1 MADISIPGVSD
12 KYKTNDLVKSL
23 VEVER
28 LPLKREEEKLE
39 GLKTE
44 QANWRRVNQY
54 MSSLRES
61 TRSLYSFN
69 NPFNERIAES
79 TDERSVTATAD
90 RDAAIET
97 FKIDVDQ
104 IATADRFLSGNID
117 KNTRIP
123 EGTYQFTVGEKTIT
137 YRFKGGK
144 ISEFSEGLNKRGNGV
159 IKSSIIGVSK
169 NESALL
175 IESLKTGEENKLI
188 LENEA
193 LNLAIDLKMVQKIQG
208 EKIEFAQNIDKKVN
222 PETKIEIPLPE
233 SIKNSSGFAV
243 EFKVTTVP
251 VEDITIAWNN
261 RPTGPELPF
270 AGNIQFQDIII
281 NNDQSDTTLP
291 PEPPKE
297 LRFPFSD
304 DSVLYIKKSD
314 GTILPLES
322 IPQDNESKEYTIK
335 LSEYEGA
342 TSILVDNKNT
352 GKQIQIEGVAAYDIS
367 ANLGYKPL
375 HPVSV
380 AQNAKFRYEGIPM
393 NRPTNEI
400 DDVVPHVKLELHSPT
415 DRTAD
420 ISIKN
425 DTESAKDALITFVGN
440 YNQLMAELNIVTQNK
455 PEIVDELEYFTEDE
469 SEKAKERLGVF
480 QSEFTLKSSKSSLQ
494 QIITNSYM
502 PEENATIRTL
512 AQIGIA
518 SKTGTTSGTSAAQM
532 RGYMEIDEKKLDE
545 ALEKNMAEI
554 KNLFGYDTNDDKII
568 DAGIAYKMDQTLLAY
583 VQTGGILA
591 MKNTAIER
599 EISTA
604 ETKIERLEVQ
614 VANKEAEL
622 KRKYGN
628 MESTLNSLEAQS
640 NSINNTFNQSN
651 KK

>member
-23 VEVER
+23 VEVEK
-28 LPLKREEEKLE
+28 LPLKREQEKLE
-39 GLKTE
+39 GFKTE

-79 TDERSVTATAD
+79 TDERSVTATAE
-90 RDAAIET
+90 RDATVET

-144 ISEFSEGLNKRGNGV
+144 ISEFSEGLNKRGNGI

-175 IESLKTGEENKLI
+175 IESLKTGVENKLI
-188 LENEA
+188 LENES
-193 LNLAIDLKMVQKIQG
+193 LDLAIDLNMVQKIQG
-208 EKIEFAQNIDKKVN
+208 EKIPFAQNINKNVN

-233 SIKNSSGFAV
+233 SIKESSGFAV

-251 VEDITIAWNN
+251 VEDVTIAWNN

-270 AGNIQFQDIII
+270 AGNIQFQDVII

-297 LRFPFSD
+297 LRFPVTD
-304 DSVLYIKKSD
+304 NSVLYIKKSD

-322 IPQDNESKEYTIK
+322 IPLDNESKEYTIK

-352 GKQIQIEGVAAYDIS
+352 GKQVQIEGVAAYNIS
-367 ANLGYKPL
+367 ANLGYEPL

-400 DDVVPHVKLELHSPT
+400 DDVVPHVKLQLHSPT

-469 SEKAKERLGVF
+469 SESAKERLGVF

-494 QIITNSYM
+494 QIITNSYT
-502 PEENATIRTL
+502 PEDNATIRTL
-512 AQIGIA
+512 SQIGIA
-518 SKTGTTSGTSAAQM
+518 SKTGTTTGTSAAQM

-545 ALEKNMAEI
+545 ALENNMAEI

-599 EISTA
+599 DISNA
-604 ETKIERLEVQ
+604 ETRIERLEVQ

-628 MESTLNSLEAQS
+628 MESTLNNLEAQS
-640 NSINNTFNQSN
+640 NSINNTFNQGS

>member
-188 LENEA
+188 LENES
-193 LNLAIDLKMVQKIQG
+193 LDLAIDLKMVQKIQG
-208 EKIEFAQNIDKKVN
+208 EKIEFAQNIDKNVN

-270 AGNIQFQDIII
+270 AGNIQFQDVII
-281 NNDQSDTTLP
+281 NNDKSDTTLP

-352 GKQIQIEGVAAYDIS
+352 GKQIQIEGVAAYNIS
-367 ANLGYKPL
+367 ANLGYEPL

-502 PEENATIRTL
+502 PEENATIKTL

-518 SKTGTTSGTSAAQM
+518 SKTGTTTGTSAAQM

-545 ALEKNMAEI
+545 VLENNMAEI

-599 EISTA
+599 DISTA

-628 MESTLNSLEAQS
+628 MESTLNNLEAQS
-640 NSINNTFNQSN
+640 NSINNTFNQGS

>member
-1 MADISIPGVSD
+1 MSGINIPGVSD

-23 VEVER
+23 VEVEK
-28 LPLKREEEKLE
+28 LPLKREQEKLE
-39 GLKTE
+39 GYKTE

-61 TRSLYSFN
+61 TRTLYSFN

-79 TDERSVTATAD
+79 TDERAITATAE
-90 RDAAIET
+90 RDATVET
-97 FKIDVDQ
+97 FKVDVDQ
-104 IATADRFLSGNID
+104 IATADRFLSGNIEKD
-117 KNTRIP
+117 KKIP
-123 EGTYQFTVGEKTIT
+123 EGMYQFKVGDKTVT

-144 ISEFSEGLNKRGNGV
+144 VSEFSEGLNKRGNGV

-188 LENEA
+188 LENES
-193 LNLAIDLKMVQKIQG
+193 LDLAIDLNMVQKIQA
-208 EKIEFAQNIDKKVN
+208 EKTPFAQNLNKNIN
-222 PETKIEIPLPE
+222 PETKLEIPIPE
-233 SIKNSSGFAV
+233 SIKNQQGLAI
-243 EFKVTTVP
+243 EFTVKTIP

-261 RPTGPELPF
+261 RPTGPVLPF
-270 AGNIQFQDIII
+270 PGNIQFQDVII
-281 NNDQSDTTLP
+281 NNDESDTTLP

-297 LRFPFSD
+297 LRNPITDNSA
-304 DSVLYIKKSD
+304 LYIKKTD

-322 IPQDNESKEYTIK
+322 IPQDNESKLYTIN
-335 LSEYEGA
+335 LNDYEDI
-342 TSILVDNKNT
+342 TSIFINNRNT
-352 GKQIQIEGVAAYDIS
+352 GKQLQIEGIASYNIS
-367 ANLGYKPL
+367 ANLGFEPL

-380 AQNAKFRYEGIPM
+380 AQNAKFKYEGIPM

-400 DDVVPHVKLELHSPT
+400 DDVVPHVTLQLHSRT
-415 DRTAD
+415 DRTAN
-420 ISIKN
+420 ITIKN
-425 DTESAKDALITFVGN
+425 DTESAKDALINFVGN
-440 YNQLMAELNIVTQNK
+440 YNQLMAELNILTQNK
-455 PEIVDELEYFTEDE
+455 PEIIDELEYFTDE
-469 SEKAKERLGVF
+469 ENEKAKERLGAF
-480 QSEFTLKSSKSSLQ
+480 QSEFSLKSSKSSLQ

-502 PEENATIRTL
+502 PEENFNIRTL

-518 SKTGTTSGTSAAQM
+518 SKTGASSGASPAQM

-545 ALEKNMAEI
+545 ALENNMDEV

-599 EISTA
+599 NISTI

-628 MESTLNSLEAQS
+628 MESTLNNLESQASSIS
-640 NSINNTFNQSN
+640 NFANQNNKQ
-651 KK
+651 

>member
-1 MADISIPGVSD
+1 MSGINIPGVSD

-23 VEVER
+23 VEVEKI
-28 LPLKREEEKLE
+28 PLKREQEKLE
-39 GLKTE
+39 GYKTE

-61 TRSLYSFN
+61 TRTLYSFN
-69 NPFNERIAES
+69 NPFNERVAES
-79 TDERSVTATAD
+79 TDERAITATAE
-90 RDAAIET
+90 RDATVET

-104 IATADRFLSGNID
+104 IATADRFLSGNIKKD
-117 KNTRIP
+117 KKIP
-123 EGTYQFTVGEKTIT
+123 EGTYQFKVGEKVIT

-188 LENEA
+188 LENES
-193 LNLAIDLKMVQKIQG
+193 LDLAIDLNMVQKIQA
-208 EKIEFAQNIDKKVN
+208 EKTPFAQNINKLID
-222 PETKIEIPLPE
+222 PETKIEIPLPDV
-233 SIKNSSGFAV
+233 IKNQQGLAV
-243 EFKVTTVP
+243 EFTIKTIP

-261 RPTGPELPF
+261 RPTGPVLPF
-270 AGNIQFQDIII
+270 PGNIQFQDVII
-281 NNDQSDTTLP
+281 NNEESDTTLP

-297 LRFPFSD
+297 IRYPVTDNSA
-304 DSVLYIKKSD
+304 LYIKKSD
-314 GTILPLES
+314 GTIIPLES
-322 IPQDNESKEYTIK
+322 IPQDNESKLYT
-335 LSEYEGA
+335 LNLNEYEDI
-342 TSILVDNKNT
+342 TSILVNNRNT
-352 GKQIQIEGVAAYDIS
+352 GKQLHIDGIASYNIS
-367 ANLGYKPL
+367 ANLGFEPL

-400 DDVVPHVKLELHSPT
+400 DDVVPHVTLQLHSTT
-415 DRTAD
+415 DKTAN

-440 YNQLMAELNIVTQNK
+440 YNQLMAELNILTQNK
-455 PEIVDELEYFTEDE
+455 PEIVDELEYLTDE
-469 SEKAKERLGVF
+469 ENEKAKERLGAF
-480 QSEFTLKSSKSSLQ
+480 QSEFSLKSSKSSLQ

-502 PEENATIRTL
+502 PEENFNIRTL

-518 SKTGTTSGTSAAQM
+518 SKTGVSTGASPAQM

-545 ALEKNMAEI
+545 ALENNMDEVKNI
-554 KNLFGYDTNDDKII
+554 FGYDTNDDKII

-591 MKNTAIER
+591 MKNSAIER
-599 EISTA
+599 NISNS

-614 VANKEAEL
+614 VASKEAEL

-628 MESTLNSLEAQS
+628 MESTLNNLESQASSIS
-640 NSINNTFNQSN
+640 NFANQNNKQ
-651 KK
+651 

>member
-1 MADISIPGVSD
+1 MADINIPGVSD

-28 LPLKREEEKLE
+28 LPLKREEEKLD

-79 TDERSVTATAD
+79 SDERSVTATAD
-90 RDAAIET
+90 REATVES

-144 ISEFSEGLNKRGNGV
+144 ISEFSEGLNKRGNGI

-188 LENEA
+188 FENES

-208 EKIEFAQNIDKKVN
+208 EKIEFAQNINKNVN

-243 EFKVTTVP
+243 EFKVTTNP
-251 VEDITIAWNN
+251 VEDVTIAWNN
-261 RPTGPELPF
+261 RSTGPALPF
-270 AGNIQFQDIII
+270 AGNIQFHDIII

-297 LRFPFSD
+297 LRFPVTD
-304 DSVLYIKKSD
+304 NSVLYIKKSD

-322 IPQDNESKEYTIK
+322 IPQDNETKEYTIK
-335 LSEYEGA
+335 LNEYEGA
-342 TSILVDNKNT
+342 TSIIVDNKNT
-352 GKQIQIEGVAAYDIS
+352 GKQVKLEELAAYNIS
-367 ANLGYKPL
+367 ANLGYEPL
-375 HPVSV
+375 HPVSI

-455 PEIVDELEYFTEDE
+455 PEIVDELEYFSEDE

-480 QSEFTLKSSKSSLQ
+480 QSEFTLKNSKSSLQ

-502 PEENATIRTL
+502 PEENATIKTL

-518 SKTGTTSGTSAAQM
+518 SKTGTSTGTSAAQM

-599 EISTA
+599 DISNT

-614 VANKEAEL
+614 VATKEAEL

>member
-188 LENEA
+188 LENES
-193 LNLAIDLKMVQKIQG
+193 LDLAIDLKMVQKIQG
-208 EKIEFAQNIDKKVN
+208 EKIEFAQNIDKNVN

-352 GKQIQIEGVAAYDIS
+352 GKQIQIEGVAAYNIS
-367 ANLGYKPL
+367 ANLGYEPL

-502 PEENATIRTL
+502 PEENATIKTL

-518 SKTGTTSGTSAAQM
+518 SKTGTTTGTSAAQM

-545 ALEKNMAEI
+545 VLENNMAEI

-599 EISTA
+599 DISTA

-628 MESTLNSLEAQS
+628 MESTLNNLEAQS
-640 NSINNTFNQSN
+640 NSINNTFNQGS

>member
-1 MADISIPGVSD
+1 MSGINIPGVSD

-23 VEVER
+23 VEVEK
-28 LPLKREEEKLE
+28 LPLKREQEKLE
-39 GLKTE
+39 GYKTE

-61 TRSLYSFN
+61 TRTLYSFN
-69 NPFNERIAES
+69 NPFNERISES
-79 TDERSVTATAD
+79 TDERAITATAE
-90 RDAAIET
+90 RDATVET
-97 FKIDVDQ
+97 FKVDVDQ
-104 IATADRFLSGNID
+104 IATADRFLSGNIEKD
-117 KNTRIP
+117 KKIP
-123 EGTYQFTVGEKTIT
+123 EGMYQFKVGDKTVT

-144 ISEFSEGLNKRGNGV
+144 VSEFSEGLNKRGNGV

-188 LENEA
+188 LENES
-193 LNLAIDLKMVQKIQG
+193 LDLAIDLNMVQKIQA
-208 EKIEFAQNIDKKVN
+208 EKTPFAQNLNKNIN
-222 PETKIEIPLPE
+222 PETKLEIPIPE
-233 SIKNSSGFAV
+233 SIKNQQGLAI
-243 EFKVTTVP
+243 EFTVKTIP

-261 RPTGPELPF
+261 RPTGPVLPF
-270 AGNIQFQDIII
+270 PGNIQFQDVII
-281 NNDQSDTTLP
+281 NNDESDTTLP

-297 LRFPFSD
+297 LRNPITDNSA
-304 DSVLYIKKSD
+304 LYIKKTD

-322 IPQDNESKEYTIK
+322 IPLDNESKLYTIN
-335 LSEYEGA
+335 LNDYEDI
-342 TSILVDNKNT
+342 TSIFINNRNT
-352 GKQIQIEGVAAYDIS
+352 GKQLQIEGIASYNIS
-367 ANLGYKPL
+367 ANLGFEPL

-400 DDVVPHVKLELHSPT
+400 DDVVPHVTLQLHSTT
-415 DRTAD
+415 DRTAN
-420 ISIKN
+420 ITIKN
-425 DTESAKDALITFVGN
+425 DTESAKDALINFVGN
-440 YNQLMAELNIVTQNK
+440 YNQLMAELNILTQNK
-455 PEIVDELEYFTEDE
+455 PEIIDELEYFTDE
-469 SEKAKERLGVF
+469 ENEKAKERLGAF
-480 QSEFTLKSSKSSLQ
+480 QSEFSLKSSKSSLQ

-502 PEENATIRTL
+502 PEENFNIRTL

-518 SKTGTTSGTSAAQM
+518 SKTGASSGASPAQM

-545 ALEKNMAEI
+545 ALENNMDEV

-599 EISTA
+599 NISTI

-628 MESTLNSLEAQS
+628 MESTLNNLESQASSIS
-640 NSINNTFNQSN
+640 NFANQNNKQ
-651 KK
+651 

>member
-1 MADISIPGVSD
+1 MADINIPGVSD

-23 VEVER
+23 VEVEKI
-28 LPLKREEEKLE
+28 PLKREQEKLE
-39 GLKTE
+39 GYKTE

-61 TRSLYSFN
+61 TRTLYSFN

-79 TDERSVTATAD
+79 TDERAITATAE
-90 RDAAIET
+90 RDATVET

-104 IATADRFLSGNID
+104 IATADRFLSGNIERD
-117 KNTRIP
+117 RKIP
-123 EGTYQFTVGEKTIT
+123 EGMYQFKVGDKTVT

-144 ISEFSEGLNKRGNGV
+144 VSDFSEGLNKRGNGV

-188 LENEA
+188 LEDA
-193 LNLAIDLKMVQKIQG
+193 SLDLAVDLNMVQKIQA
-208 EKIEFAQNIDKKVN
+208 EKTPFAQNINKNID
-222 PETKIEIPLPE
+222 PETKIEIPLPDA
-233 SIKNSSGFAV
+233 IKNQQGLAV
-243 EFKVTTVP
+243 EFTVKTVP

-261 RPTGPELPF
+261 RPTGPVLPF
-270 AGNIQFQDIII
+270 PGNIEFKDVTI
-281 NNDQSDTTLP
+281 NNEESDTTLP

-297 LRFPFSD
+297 LRFPVTDNSA
-304 DSVLYIKKSD
+304 LYIKKSD

-322 IPQDNESKEYTIK
+322 IPQDNESKLYTIN
-335 LSEYEGA
+335 LSDYEDITA
-342 TSILVDNKNT
+342 ILVNNRNT
-352 GKQIQIEGVAAYDIS
+352 GKQLQIEGLASYNIS
-367 ANLGYKPL
+367 ANLGFEPL

-380 AQNAKFRYEGIPM
+380 AKNAKFRYEGIPM

-400 DDVVPHVKLELHSPT
+400 DDVVPHVTLQLHSTT
-415 DRTAD
+415 DRTAN

-440 YNQLMAELNIVTQNK
+440 YNQLMAELNILTQNK
-455 PEIVDELEYFTEDE
+455 PEIVDELEYFTEEE

-480 QSEFTLKSSKSSLQ
+480 QSEFSLKSSKSSLQ

-502 PEENATIRTL
+502 PEENFTIRTL
-512 AQIGIA
+512 AQVGIA
-518 SKTGTTSGTSAAQM
+518 SKTGVSTGASPAQM

-545 ALEKNMAEI
+545 ALENNMDEV

-591 MKNTAIER
+591 MKDSAIER
-599 EISTA
+599 NISNT

-614 VANKEAEL
+614 VANKEADL

-628 MESTLNSLEAQS
+628 MESTLNNLESQASSIS
-640 NSINNTFNQSN
+640 NFANQNS
-651 KK
+651 KQ

>member
-1 MADISIPGVSD
+1 MADINIPGVSD

-28 LPLKREEEKLE
+28 LPLKREEEKLD

-79 TDERSVTATAD
+79 SDERSVTATAD
-90 RDAAIET
+90 REATVES

-188 LENEA
+188 FENES

-208 EKIEFAQNIDKKVN
+208 EKIEFAQNINKNVN

-243 EFKVTTVP
+243 EFKVTTNP
-251 VEDITIAWNN
+251 VEDVTIAWNN
-261 RPTGPELPF
+261 RSTGPALPF
-270 AGNIQFQDIII
+270 AGNIQFHDIII

-297 LRFPFSD
+297 LRFPVTD
-304 DSVLYIKKSD
+304 NSVLYIKKSD

-322 IPQDNESKEYTIK
+322 IPQDNETKEYIIK
-335 LSEYEGA
+335 LNEYEGA
-342 TSILVDNKNT
+342 TSIIVDNKNT
-352 GKQIQIEGVAAYDIS
+352 GKQVKLEELAAYNIS
-367 ANLGYKPL
+367 ANLGYEPL

-455 PEIVDELEYFTEDE
+455 PEIVDELEYFSEDE

-480 QSEFTLKSSKSSLQ
+480 QSEFTLKNSKSSLQ

-502 PEENATIRTL
+502 PEENATIKTL

-518 SKTGTTSGTSAAQM
+518 SKTGTSTGTSAAQM

-599 EISTA
+599 DISNT

-614 VANKEAEL
+614 VATKEAEL

>member
-1 MADISIPGVSD
+1 MSGISIPGVSD
-12 KYKTNDLVKSL
+12 KYKTNDLVNSL
-23 VEVER
+23 VEVEK
-28 LPLKREEEKLE
+28 LPLKREQEKLE
-39 GLKTE
+39 TYKAE

-79 TDERSVTATAD
+79 SDERAITATAE
-90 RDAAIET
+90 REATVET
-97 FKIDVDQ
+97 FKIDVEQ

-117 KNTRIP
+117 KNTKIP
-123 EGTYQFTVGEKTIT
+123 EGTYQFKVGEKTIT

-144 ISEFSEGLNKRGNGV
+144 ISDFSEGLNKRGNGI

-169 NESALL
+169 DESALL
-175 IESLKTGEENKLI
+175 LESLKTGEENKLI
-188 LENEA
+188 LENDS
-193 LNLAIDLKMVQKIQG
+193 LNLAIDLGMVQKIQG
-208 EKIEFAQNIDKKVN
+208 EKTPFAQNINKNVA
-222 PETKIEIPLPE
+222 PENKIEIPLPA
-233 SIKNSSGFAV
+233 SIKNQTGFAV
-243 EFKVTTVP
+243 EFTVTTIP

-270 AGNIQFQDIII
+270 PGNIQFQDVVI
-281 NNDQSDTTLP
+281 NNEESETTLP

-297 LRFPFSD
+297 LRFPVT
-304 DSVLYIKKSD
+304 DSSAIYIKKTD
-314 GTILPLES
+314 GTIIPLES
-322 IPQDNESKEYTIK
+322 IPQDNESKLYTIN
-335 LSEYEGA
+335 LNEMQDVE
-342 TSILVDNKNT
+342 SILVNNRNT
-352 GKQIQIEGVAAYDIS
+352 GKQINLEGIAAYNIA
-367 ANLGYKPL
+367 ANLGYEPL

-415 DRTAD
+415 DRTA
-420 ISIKN
+420 SITIQN

-455 PEIVDELEYFTEDE
+455 PEIVDELEYFTEEE
-469 SEKAKERLGVF
+469 SEKAMERLGVF

-494 QIITNSYM
+494 QIMTNSYL
-502 PEENATIRTL
+502 PEDNVDIKTL
-512 AQIGIA
+512 SQIGIA
-518 SKTGTTSGTSAAQM
+518 TKTGVSSGTSAAQM

-545 ALEKNMAEI
+545 ALKNNMSEI

-591 MKNTAIER
+591 LKNSAIEKN
-599 EISTA
+599 ISNT

-628 MESTLNSLEAQS
+628 MESTLNNLESQS
-640 NSINNTFNQSN
+640 NSITNFANQYN
-651 KK
+651 KQ

>member
-1 MADISIPGVSD
+1 MADINIPGVSD

-23 VEVER
+23 VEVEK
-28 LPLKREEEKLE
+28 LPLKREQEKLE
-39 GLKTE
+39 GYKTE

-61 TRSLYSFN
+61 TRTLYSFN

-79 TDERSVTATAD
+79 TDERAITATAE
-90 RDAAIET
+90 RDATVET

-104 IATADRFLSGNID
+104 IATADRFLSGNIERD
-117 KNTRIP
+117 RKIP
-123 EGTYQFTVGEKTIT
+123 EGMYQFKVGDKTVT

-144 ISEFSEGLNKRGNGV
+144 VSDFSEGLNKRGNGV

-188 LENEA
+188 LENES
-193 LNLAIDLKMVQKIQG
+193 LDLAIDLNMVQKIQA
-208 EKIEFAQNIDKKVN
+208 EKTPFAQNLNKNIN
-222 PETKIEIPLPE
+222 PETKLEIPIPE
-233 SIKNSSGFAV
+233 SIKNQQGLAI
-243 EFKVTTVP
+243 EFTVKTIP

-261 RPTGPELPF
+261 RPTGPVLPF
-270 AGNIQFQDIII
+270 PGNIQFQDVII
-281 NNDQSDTTLP
+281 NNDESDTTLP

-297 LRFPFSD
+297 LRNPITDNSA
-304 DSVLYIKKSD
+304 LYIKKTD

-322 IPQDNESKEYTIK
+322 IPQDNESKLYTIN
-335 LSEYEGA
+335 LNDYEDI
-342 TSILVDNKNT
+342 TSIFINNRNT
-352 GKQIQIEGVAAYDIS
+352 GKQLQIEGIASYNIS
-367 ANLGYKPL
+367 ANLGFEPL

-400 DDVVPHVKLELHSPT
+400 DDVVPHVTLQLHSTT
-415 DRTAD
+415 DRTAN
-420 ISIKN
+420 ITIKN
-425 DTESAKDALITFVGN
+425 DTESAKDALINFVGN
-440 YNQLMAELNIVTQNK
+440 YNQLMAELNILTQNK
-455 PEIVDELEYFTEDE
+455 PEIVDELEYFTEEE

-480 QSEFTLKSSKSSLQ
+480 QSEFSLKSSKSSLQ

-502 PEENATIRTL
+502 PEENFTIRTL
-512 AQIGIA
+512 AQVGIA
-518 SKTGTTSGTSAAQM
+518 SKTGVSTGASPAQM

-545 ALEKNMAEI
+545 ALENNMDEV

-591 MKNTAIER
+591 MKDSAIER
-599 EISTA
+599 NISNT

-614 VANKEAEL
+614 VANKEADL

-628 MESTLNSLEAQS
+628 MESTLNNLESQASSIS
-640 NSINNTFNQSN
+640 NFANQNS
-651 KK
+651 KQ

>member
-1 MADISIPGVSD
+1 MADINIPGVSD

-28 LPLKREEEKLE
+28 LPLKREEEKLD

-79 TDERSVTATAD
+79 SDERSVTATAD
-90 RDAAIET
+90 RDATVES

-144 ISEFSEGLNKRGNGV
+144 ISEFSEGLNKRGNGI

-188 LENEA
+188 FENES

-208 EKIEFAQNIDKKVN
+208 EKIEFAQNINKNVN

-243 EFKVTTVP
+243 EFKVTTNP
-251 VEDITIAWNN
+251 VEDVTIAWNN
-261 RPTGPELPF
+261 RPTGPALPF
-270 AGNIQFQDIII
+270 AGNIQFHDIII

-297 LRFPFSD
+297 LRFPVTD
-304 DSVLYIKKSD
+304 NSVLYIKKSD

-322 IPQDNESKEYTIK
+322 IPQDNETKEYTIK
-335 LSEYEGA
+335 LNEYEGA
-342 TSILVDNKNT
+342 TSIIVDNKNT
-352 GKQIQIEGVAAYDIS
+352 GKQVKLEELAAYNIS
-367 ANLGYKPL
+367 ANLGYEPL

-393 NRPTNEI
+393 NRPSNEI

-455 PEIVDELEYFTEDE
+455 PEIVDELEYFSDDE

-494 QIITNSYM
+494 QIITNSYI

-518 SKTGTTSGTSAAQM
+518 SKTGTTSGTSATQM

-545 ALEKNMAEI
+545 ALENNMAEI

-591 MKNTAIER
+591 MKNSAIER
-599 EISTA
+599 EISNS
-604 ETKIERLEVQ
+604 ETKIQRLEVQ
-614 VANKEAEL
+614 VASKEAEL

-628 MESTLNSLEAQS
+628 MESTLNNLEAQS

>member
-1 MADISIPGVSD
+1 MADINIPGVSD

-79 TDERSVTATAD
+79 SDERSVTATAD
-90 RDAAIET
+90 REATVES

-144 ISEFSEGLNKRGNGV
+144 IFEFSEGLNKRGNGI

-188 LENEA
+188 FENES

-208 EKIEFAQNIDKKVN
+208 EKIEFAQNINKNVN

-243 EFKVTTVP
+243 EFKVTTNP
-251 VEDITIAWNN
+251 VEDVTIAWNN
-261 RPTGPELPF
+261 RSTGPALPF
-270 AGNIQFQDIII
+270 AGNIQFQDVII

-297 LRFPFSD
+297 LRFPVTD
-304 DSVLYIKKSD
+304 NSVLYIKKSD

-322 IPQDNESKEYTIK
+322 IPQDNETKEYTIK
-335 LSEYEGA
+335 LNEYEGA
-342 TSILVDNKNT
+342 TSIIVDNKNT

-455 PEIVDELEYFTEDE
+455 PEIVDELEYFSEDE

-480 QSEFTLKSSKSSLQ
+480 QSEFTLKNSKSSLQ

-502 PEENATIRTL
+502 PEENATIKTL

-518 SKTGTTSGTSAAQM
+518 SKTGTSTGTSAAQM

-545 ALEKNMAEI
+545 ALEKNLAEI

-599 EISTA
+599 DISNT

-614 VANKEAEL
+614 VATKEAEL

>member
-208 EKIEFAQNIDKKVN
+208 EKTEFAQNINKNVN

-261 RPTGPELPF
+261 RPTGPALPF
-270 AGNIQFQDIII
+270 AGNIQFQDVII

-297 LRFPFSD
+297 FRFPFSD
-304 DSVLYIKKSD
+304 DSVLFIKKSD

-518 SKTGTTSGTSAAQM
+518 SKTGTTTGTSAAQM

-599 EISTA
+599 DISTA

>member
-90 RDAAIET
+90 RDATVET

-144 ISEFSEGLNKRGNGV
+144 ISDFSEGLNKRGNGI

-352 GKQIQIEGVAAYDIS
+352 GKQIQIEGVAAYNIS
-367 ANLGYKPL
+367 ANLGYEPL

-502 PEENATIRTL
+502 PEENATIKTL

-518 SKTGTTSGTSAAQM
+518 SKTGTTTGTSAAQM

-545 ALEKNMAEI
+545 ALENNMAEI

-599 EISTA
+599 DISTA

-628 MESTLNSLEAQS
+628 MESTLNNLEAQS
-640 NSINNTFNQSN
+640 NSINNTFNQGN

>member
-188 LENEA
+188 LENES
-193 LNLAIDLKMVQKIQG
+193 LDLAIDLKMVQKIQG
-208 EKIEFAQNIDKKVN
+208 EKIEFAQNIDKNVN

-233 SIKNSSGFAV
+233 SIKESSGFAV

-342 TSILVDNKNT
+342 TSIIVDNKNT
-352 GKQIQIEGVAAYDIS
+352 GKQIQIEGVAAYNIS
-367 ANLGYKPL
+367 ANLGYEPL

-455 PEIVDELEYFTEDE
+455 PEIVDELEYFSEDE

-480 QSEFTLKSSKSSLQ
+480 QSEFTLKNSKSSLQ

-502 PEENATIRTL
+502 PEENATIKTL

-518 SKTGTTSGTSAAQM
+518 SKTGTSTGTSAAQM

-599 EISTA
+599 DISNT

-614 VANKEAEL
+614 VATKEAEL

-628 MESTLNSLEAQS
+628 MESTLNSLKAQS

>member
-1 MADISIPGVSD
+1 MADINIPGVSD

-23 VEVER
+23 VEIER
-28 LPLKREEEKLE
+28 LPLKREEEKLD

-79 TDERSVTATAD
+79 SDERSVTATAD
-90 RDAAIET
+90 RDATVES

-144 ISEFSEGLNKRGNGV
+144 ISEFSEGLNKRGNGI

-188 LENEA
+188 FENES

-208 EKIEFAQNIDKKVN
+208 EKIEFAQNINKNVN

-243 EFKVTTVP
+243 EFKVTTNP
-251 VEDITIAWNN
+251 VEDVTIVWNN
-261 RPTGPELPF
+261 RPTGPALPF
-270 AGNIQFQDIII
+270 AGNIQFHDIII

-297 LRFPFSD
+297 LRFPVSD
-304 DSVLYIKKSD
+304 NSVLYIKKSD

-322 IPQDNESKEYTIK
+322 IPQDNETKEYTIK

-342 TSILVDNKNT
+342 TSIIVDNKNT
-352 GKQIQIEGVAAYDIS
+352 GKQVKLEELAAYNIS
-367 ANLGYKPL
+367 ANLGYEPL

-415 DRTAD
+415 DRTTD

-455 PEIVDELEYFTEDE
+455 PEIVDELEYFSEDE

-480 QSEFTLKSSKSSLQ
+480 QSEFTLKNSKSSLQ

-502 PEENATIRTL
+502 PEENATIKTL

-518 SKTGTTSGTSAAQM
+518 SKTGTSTGTSAAQM

-599 EISTA
+599 DISNT

-614 VANKEAEL
+614 VATKEAEL

>member
-1 MADISIPGVSD
+1 MSGINIPGVSD

-23 VEVER
+23 VEVEK
-28 LPLKREEEKLE
+28 LPLKREQEKLDNY
-39 GLKTE
+39 KVE

-61 TRSLYSFN
+61 TRTLYSFN

-79 TDERSVTATAD
+79 SDERAITATAE
-90 RDAAIET
+90 REATVET
-97 FKIDVDQ
+97 FKIDVEQ

-117 KNTRIP
+117 KDKRIP
-123 EGTYQFTVGEKTIT
+123 EGTYQFQVGEKVIT

-144 ISEFSEGLNKRGNGV
+144 VSDFSEGLNKRGNGI

-188 LENEA
+188 LENES
-193 LNLAIDLKMVQKIQG
+193 LDLAIDLNMVQKIQG
-208 EKIEFAQNIDKKVN
+208 EKIPFAQNIDKNVK
-222 PETKIEIPLPE
+222 PETKIEIPIPE
-233 SIKNSSGFAV
+233 SIKNQQGIAI
-243 EFKVTTVP
+243 EFTITTIP

-270 AGNIQFQDIII
+270 PGNIQFQDVII
-281 NNDQSDTTLP
+281 NNDESDTTLP

-297 LRFPFSD
+297 LKFPVTDS
-304 DSVLYIKKSD
+304 SVLYIKKTD
-314 GTILPLES
+314 GTLIPLES
-322 IPQDNESKEYTIK
+322 IPQDNESKLYTIN
-335 LSEYEGA
+335 LNETQDAE
-342 TSILVDNKNT
+342 SIVVHNRNT
-352 GKQIQIEGVAAYDIS
+352 GKQIQLDGIASYNIA
-367 ANLGYKPL
+367 ANLGYEPL
-375 HPVSV
+375 HPVSI

-400 DDVVPHVKLELHSPT
+400 DDVVPHVKLQLHSTT
-415 DRTAD
+415 DRTAS
-420 ISIKN
+420 IEIKN

-440 YNQLMAELNIVTQNK
+440 YNQLMAELNILTQNK
-455 PEIVDELEYFTEDE
+455 PEIVEELEYFTDDE
-469 SEKAKERLGVF
+469 VEKAKERLGVF
-480 QSEFTLKSSKSSLQ
+480 QSEFSLKNSKSSLQ

-502 PEENATIRTL
+502 PEENSTIRTL

-518 SKTGTTSGTSAAQM
+518 SKTGASTGTSAAQM

-545 ALEKNMAEI
+545 ALANNMVEI
-554 KNLFGYDTNDDKII
+554 KNIFGYDTNDDKII
-568 DAGIAYKMDQTLLAY
+568 DAGIAFKMDQTLQAY

-591 MKNTAIER
+591 MKNSAIEKN
-599 EISTA
+599 ISNTQ
-604 ETKIERLEVQ
+604 TKIERLEVQ

-628 MESTLNSLEAQS
+628 MESTLNNLESQASSIS
-640 NSINNTFNQSN
+640 NFANQGN
-651 KK
+651 KN

>member
-1 MADISIPGVSD
+1 MADINIPGVSD

-28 LPLKREEEKLE
+28 LPLKREEEKLD

-79 TDERSVTATAD
+79 SDERSVTATAD
-90 RDAAIET
+90 RDATVES

-144 ISEFSEGLNKRGNGV
+144 ISEFSEGLNKRGNGI

-188 LENEA
+188 FENES

-208 EKIEFAQNIDKKVN
+208 EKIEFAQNINKNVN

-243 EFKVTTVP
+243 EFKVTTNP
-251 VEDITIAWNN
+251 VEDVTIAWNN
-261 RPTGPELPF
+261 RPTGPALPF
-270 AGNIQFQDIII
+270 AGNIQFHDIII

-297 LRFPFSD
+297 LRFPVTD
-304 DSVLYIKKSD
+304 NSVLYIKKSD

-322 IPQDNESKEYTIK
+322 IPQDNETKEYTIK
-335 LSEYEGA
+335 LNEYEGA
-342 TSILVDNKNT
+342 TSIIIDNKNT
-352 GKQIQIEGVAAYDIS
+352 GKQVKLEELAAYNIS
-367 ANLGYKPL
+367 ANLGYEPL

-400 DDVVPHVKLELHSPT
+400 DDVVPHVKLQLHSPT

-502 PEENATIRTL
+502 PEENATIKTL

-518 SKTGTTSGTSAAQM
+518 SKTGTTTGTSAAQM

-545 ALEKNMAEI
+545 ALENNMAEI

-599 EISTA
+599 DISTA

>member
-1 MADISIPGVSD
+1 MSGINIPGVSD

-23 VEVER
+23 VEVEK
-28 LPLKREEEKLE
+28 LPLKREQEKLE
-39 GLKTE
+39 GYKTE

-61 TRSLYSFN
+61 TRTLYSFN

-79 TDERSVTATAD
+79 TDERAITATAE
-90 RDAAIET
+90 RDATVET
-97 FKIDVDQ
+97 FKVDVDQ
-104 IATADRFLSGNID
+104 IATADRFLSGNIEKD
-117 KNTRIP
+117 KKIP
-123 EGTYQFTVGEKTIT
+123 EGMYQFKVGDKTVT

-144 ISEFSEGLNKRGNGV
+144 VSEFSEGLNKRGNGV

-188 LENEA
+188 LENES
-193 LNLAIDLKMVQKIQG
+193 LDLAIDLNMVQKIQA
-208 EKIEFAQNIDKKVN
+208 EKTPFAQNLNKNIN
-222 PETKIEIPLPE
+222 PETKLEIPIPE
-233 SIKNSSGFAV
+233 SIKNQQGLAI
-243 EFKVTTVP
+243 EFTVKTIP

-261 RPTGPELPF
+261 RPTGPVLPF
-270 AGNIQFQDIII
+270 PGNIQFQDVII
-281 NNDQSDTTLP
+281 NNDESDTTLP
-291 PEPPKE
+291 PESPKE
-297 LRFPFSD
+297 LRNPITDNSA
-304 DSVLYIKKSD
+304 LYIKKTD

-322 IPQDNESKEYTIK
+322 IPQDNESKLYTIN
-335 LSEYEGA
+335 LNDYEDI
-342 TSILVDNKNT
+342 TSIFINNRNT
-352 GKQIQIEGVAAYDIS
+352 GKQLQIEGIASYNIS
-367 ANLGYKPL
+367 ANLGFEPL

-400 DDVVPHVKLELHSPT
+400 DDVVPHVTLQLHSTT
-415 DRTAD
+415 DRTAN
-420 ISIKN
+420 ITIKN
-425 DTESAKDALITFVGN
+425 DTESAKDALINFVGN
-440 YNQLMAELNIVTQNK
+440 YNQLMAELNILTQNK
-455 PEIVDELEYFTEDE
+455 PEIIDELEYFTDE
-469 SEKAKERLGVF
+469 ENEKAKERLGAF
-480 QSEFTLKSSKSSLQ
+480 QSEFSLKSSKSSLQ

-502 PEENATIRTL
+502 PEENFNIRTL

-518 SKTGTTSGTSAAQM
+518 SKTGASSGASPAQM

-545 ALEKNMAEI
+545 ALENNMDEV

-599 EISTA
+599 NISTI

-628 MESTLNSLEAQS
+628 MESTLNNLESQASSIS
-640 NSINNTFNQSN
+640 NFANQNNKQ
-651 KK
+651 

>member
-1 MADISIPGVSD
+1 MSGINIPGVSD

-23 VEVER
+23 VEVEK
-28 LPLKREEEKLE
+28 LPLKREQEKLE
-39 GLKTE
+39 GYKTE

-61 TRSLYSFN
+61 TRTLYSFN

-79 TDERSVTATAD
+79 TDERAITATAE
-90 RDAAIET
+90 RDATVET
-97 FKIDVDQ
+97 FKVDVDQ
-104 IATADRFLSGNID
+104 IATADRFLSGNIEKD
-117 KNTRIP
+117 KKIP
-123 EGTYQFTVGEKTIT
+123 EGMYQFKVGDKTVT

-144 ISEFSEGLNKRGNGV
+144 VSEFSEGLNKRGNGV

-188 LENEA
+188 LENES
-193 LNLAIDLKMVQKIQG
+193 LDLAIDLNMVQKIQA
-208 EKIEFAQNIDKKVN
+208 EKTPFAQNLNKNIN
-222 PETKIEIPLPE
+222 PETKLEIPIPE
-233 SIKNSSGFAV
+233 SIKNQQGLAI
-243 EFKVTTVP
+243 EFTVKTIP

-261 RPTGPELPF
+261 RPTGPVLPF
-270 AGNIQFQDIII
+270 PGNIQFQDVII
-281 NNDQSDTTLP
+281 NNDESDTTLP

-297 LRFPFSD
+297 LRNPITDNSA
-304 DSVLYIKKSD
+304 LYIKKTD

-322 IPQDNESKEYTIK
+322 IPQDNESKLYTIN
-335 LSEYEGA
+335 LNDYEDI
-342 TSILVDNKNT
+342 TSIFINNRNT
-352 GKQIQIEGVAAYDIS
+352 GKQLQIEGIASYNIS
-367 ANLGYKPL
+367 ANLGFEPL

-400 DDVVPHVKLELHSPT
+400 DDVVPHVTLQLHSTT
-415 DRTAD
+415 DRTAN
-420 ISIKN
+420 ITIKN
-425 DTESAKDALITFVGN
+425 DTESAKDALINFVGN
-440 YNQLMAELNIVTQNK
+440 YNQLMAELNILTQNK
-455 PEIVDELEYFTEDE
+455 PEIIDELEYFTDE
-469 SEKAKERLGVF
+469 ENEKAKERLGAF
-480 QSEFTLKSSKSSLQ
+480 QSEFSLKSSKSSLQ

-502 PEENATIRTL
+502 PEENFNIRTL

-518 SKTGTTSGTSAAQM
+518 SKTGASSGASPAQM

-545 ALEKNMAEI
+545 ALENNMDEV

-599 EISTA
+599 NISTI

-628 MESTLNSLEAQS
+628 MESTLNNLESQASSIS
-640 NSINNTFNQSN
+640 NFANQNNKQ
-651 KK
+651 

>member
-90 RDAAIET
+90 RDATVET

-123 EGTYQFTVGEKTIT
+123 EGTYKFTVGEKTIT

-208 EKIEFAQNIDKKVN
+208 EKTEFAQNINKNVN

-261 RPTGPELPF
+261 RPTGPALPF

-304 DSVLYIKKSD
+304 DSVLFIKKSD

-352 GKQIQIEGVAAYDIS
+352 GKQIKIEGVAAYDIS

-518 SKTGTTSGTSAAQM
+518 SKTGTTTGTSAAQM

-599 EISTA
+599 DISTA

>member
-90 RDAAIET
+90 RDATVET

-188 LENEA
+188 LENES
-193 LNLAIDLKMVQKIQG
+193 LDLAIDLKMVQKIQG
-208 EKIEFAQNIDKKVN
+208 EKIEFAQNIDKNVN

-233 SIKNSSGFAV
+233 SIKESSGFAV

-261 RPTGPELPF
+261 RPTGPEIPF
-270 AGNIQFQDIII
+270 AGNIQFQDVII
-281 NNDQSDTTLP
+281 NNDKSDTTLP

-352 GKQIQIEGVAAYDIS
+352 GKQIQIEGVAAYNIS
-367 ANLGYKPL
+367 ANLGYEPL

-400 DDVVPHVKLELHSPT
+400 DDVVPHVKLQLHSPT

-502 PEENATIRTL
+502 PEENATIKTL

-518 SKTGTTSGTSAAQM
+518 SKTGTTTGTSAAQM

-545 ALEKNMAEI
+545 ALENNMAEI

-599 EISTA
+599 DISTA

-628 MESTLNSLEAQS
+628 MESTLNNLEAQS
-640 NSINNTFNQSN
+640 NSINNTFNQGN